1 MNKDDLKRIGD
12 NPEFIPGIYNYC
24 DRWCDRCPFTSRCM
38 NYAMGAELQAEQS
51 EAGAD
56 SDPTNAAFWQNIS
69 DSLQAAFDLIKEI
82 AEEQHLDLDA
92 LSDGEVRQAMERR
105 EEHRQSA
112 REDELAR
119 ASEEYVEMVDDWF
132 AGAEGAFLEKGGE
145 LERLDEL
152 EIAGVNVSAEVA
164 DLNDAVEVIRWYQY
178 QIQVKLM
185 RAISS
190 RLNEDD
196 SEFEWVET
204 DEQWKAELEQ
214 REDIG
219 DETEMEMEPDQK
231 DSDGSA
237 KVSLIGI
244 DRSIAAWSRLL
255 AAFPEQEDNLLAILV
270 QLERLRRATERRFPD
285 ARAFRRPGF
294 DDPSP
299 PAPLPGGEGS

>member
-24 DRWCDRCPFTSRCM
+24 DRWCERCPFTSRCM
-38 NYAMGAELQAEQS
+38 NFAMGAELQAEQS

-82 AEEQHLDLDA
+82 AEEQNLDLDA
-92 LSDGEVRQAMERR
+92 LGDGEVREAMERR

-112 REDELAR
+112 RGDELAH
-119 ASEEYVEMVDDWF
+119 AAEEYVEMVNDWF
-132 AGAEGAFLEKGGE
+132 ANAEVVFVEKGGE
-145 LERLDEL
+145 LERLGEL
-152 EIAGVNVSAEVA
+152 EIAGVDVSAEVA

-185 RAISS
+185 RAVSS
-190 RLNEDD
+190 QLNEDD

-204 DEQWKAELEQ
+204 DEQWRAEIEQNEGADSIAELET
-214 REDIG
+214 G
-219 DETEMEMEPDQK
+219 QK

-255 AAFPEQEDNLLAILV
+255 ATFPEQEDNLLAILV

-294 DDPSP
+294 DDP
-299 PAPLPGGEGS
+299 AV

>member
-24 DRWCDRCPFTSRCM
+24 DRWCERCPFTSRCM

-82 AEEQHLDLDA
+82 AEEQNLDLDA
-92 LSDGEVRQAMERR
+92 LGDGEVREAMERR

-112 REDELAR
+112 RGDELAH
-119 ASEEYVEMVDDWF
+119 AAEEYVEMVNDWF
-132 AGAEGAFLEKGGE
+132 ATAEVVFVEKGGE
-145 LERLDEL
+145 LERLGEL
-152 EIAGVNVSAEVA
+152 EIAGVDVSAEVA

-185 RAISS
+185 RAVSS
-190 RLNEDD
+190 QLNEDD

-204 DEQWKAELEQ
+204 DEQWRAEIEQ
-214 REDIG
+214 NEDADSIA
-219 DETEMEMEPDQK
+219 EMETGQK

-255 AAFPEQEDNLLAILV
+255 ATFPEQEDNLLAILV

-294 DDPSP
+294 DDP
-299 PAPLPGGEGS
+299 AK